1 MRLTVRFAILF
12 FALLLLASLA
22 VQIAFQ
28 GSYPDAPGP
37 HLTPRIAREYL
48 QEIKSHRPQIL
59 LLGDSMLTKDVDA
72 DLFQEQVDLTTYKL
86 DVPGSASALWYL
98 LLKHNILPADEL
110 PQTVIILFRDALLTA
125 PSFRAD
131 GPYFGMLDKY
141 SSPEDTL
148 FLQLAYVQRMTLPER
163 ALDMFLPP
171 YSYRV
176 ELLDALGAFQR
187 HAIPSLLGCDAQC
200 SDAAFE
206 SVLRSDIPP
215 EVLSSMILDAEQELY
230 SPHALDFDQQVAR
243 SFLPEIIGLAQERD
257 IQLVFVRAPTNLFPN
272 PAAEP
277 HGLETYVQNLQ
288 TYLSGRGISLFDLAH
303 MPQIGPEHFSDPHHM
318 TPEGKSIFTQVLA
331 ETLQPLLEE

>member
-1 MRLTVRFAILF
+1 MRLTLRFAVSF
-12 FALLLLASLA
+12 FVLLLLASLA
-22 VQIAFQ
+22 VQFAFQ
-28 GSYPDAPGP
+28 GPYPDSPGP

-48 QEIKSHRPQIL
+48 QEIKSQRPQIV

-72 DLFQEQVDLTTYKL
+72 DLFQEQTGLATYKL

-98 LLKHNILPADEL
+98 LLEHNILPAGEP
-110 PQTVIILFRDALLTA
+110 PQTVVILFRDALLTA

-148 FLQLAYVQRMTLPER
+148 FLQLAYVQRMSLAER
-163 ALDMFLPP
+163 ALDMFLPV

-187 HAIPSLLGCDAQC
+187 HTLPSLLGCDVPC

-215 EVLSSMILDAEQELY
+215 EVLSGMILSAEQELY
-230 SPHALDFDQQVAR
+230 SSSALDFDERVAH
-243 SFLPEIIGLAQERD
+243 SFLPEIIALARERGVRL
-257 IQLVFVRAPTNLFPN
+257 IFVRAPTNLFPN

-277 HGLETYVQNLQ
+277 DALDAYMRDLRAYLDERGLPL
-288 TYLSGRGISLFDLAH
+288 LDLAH
-303 MPQIGPEHFSDPHHM
+303 VPPIRPEHFSDPHHM
-318 TPEGKSIFTQVLA
+318 TPEGKAIFTQVLA
-331 ETLQPLLEE
+331 EALQPLIEE

>member
-1 MRLTVRFAILF
+1 MRLTVRFAVSF

-22 VQIAFQ
+22 VRFAFQ
-28 GSYPDAPGP
+28 GPYPDAPGP

-48 QEIKSHRPQIL
+48 QEIKSRRPQIL

-72 DLFQEQVDLTTYKL
+72 DLFQAQVGLATYKL

-98 LLKHNILPADEL
+98 LLEHNILPADEP
-110 PQTVIILFRDALLTA
+110 PQTVVILFRDGLLTA

-141 SSPEDTL
+141 SSAEDTL
-148 FLQLAYVQRMTLPER
+148 FLQLAYVQRMSLPER

-187 HAIPSLLGCDAQC
+187 HVPPSLLGCDTPCA
-200 SDAAFE
+200 DAAFD

-230 SPHALDFDQQVAR
+230 SSSALDFDKQVAH
-243 SFLPEIIGLAQERD
+243 SFLPEIIGLAEERG
-257 IQLVFVRAPTNLFPN
+257 IRLIFVRAPTNLFPN

-277 HGLETYVQNLQ
+277 NGLETYIRDLQ
-288 TYLSGRGISLFDLAH
+288 TYLIERGILFLDIAH
-303 MPQIGPEHFSDPHHM
+303 TPHIRPEHFSDPHHM
-318 TPEGKSIFTQVLA
+318 TPEGKAIFTQVLA
-331 ETLQPLLEE
+331 VVLRPLLEE

>member
-1 MRLTVRFAILF
+1 MRLTVRFVVSFTAFLF
-12 FALLLLASLA
+12 LASIA
-22 VQIAFQ
+22 VQSVFQ
-28 GSYPDAPGP
+28 GPYPDSPGP

-48 QEIKSHRPQIL
+48 QEIKSQRPQIL

-72 DLFQEQVDLTTYKL
+72 DLFQEQIGLTTYKL

-98 LLKHNILPADEL
+98 LLEHNILPAGEP
-110 PQTVIILFRDALLTA
+110 PQTVVILFRDALLTA

-148 FLQLAYVQRMTLPER
+148 FLQLAYVQRMSLPER

-187 HAIPSLLGCDAQC
+187 HALPSLLGCDAPC
-200 SDAAFE
+200 SDAAFD

-230 SPHALDFDQQVAR
+230 SPGALNFDKQVAH
-243 SFLPEIIGLAQERD
+243 SFLPEIIRLAQERD
-257 IQLVFVRAPTNLFPN
+257 IQLIFVRAPTNLFPN

-277 HGLETYVQNLQ
+277 NGLETYVQDLQ
-288 TYLSGRGISLFDLAH
+288 TYLDERGIPLLDLAH
-303 MPQIGPEHFSDPHHM
+303 TPQIHPEHFSDPHHM
-318 TPEGKSIFTQVLA
+318 TAEGKMIFTEILA
-331 ETLQPLLEE
+331 EALQPLLEE

>member
-1 MRLTVRFAILF
+1 MRLTVRFAVLF

-22 VQIAFQ
+22 VQFVFQ
-28 GSYPDAPGP
+28 GAYPDLPGP

-48 QEIKSHRPQIL
+48 QEIKSRRPQIL

-72 DLFQEQVDLTTYKL
+72 DLFQAQVGLDTYKL

-98 LLKHNILPADEL
+98 LLEHNILPTDEP
-110 PQTVIILFRDALLTA
+110 PQTLVILFRDALLTA

-141 SSPEDTL
+141 SSTEDTL
-148 FLQLAYVQRMTLPER
+148 FLQLAYVQRMSLPER

-176 ELLDALGAFQR
+176 ELFDGLSAFQR
-187 HAIPSLLGCDAQC
+187 HALPSLLGCDAPC
-200 SDAAFE
+200 SDAAFD

-230 SPHALDFDQQVAR
+230 SPSALDFGKQVAH
-243 SFLPEIIGLAQERD
+243 SFLPEIIGLAQERGVRL
-257 IQLVFVRAPTNLFPN
+257 IFVRAPTNLFPN

-277 HGLETYVQNLQ
+277 KGLETYVQDLQ
-288 TYLSGRGISLFDLAH
+288 AYLAERGIPLLDLAH
-303 MPQIGPEHFSDPHHM
+303 TPRIRPEHFSDPHHM
-318 TPEGKSIFTQVLA
+318 TSEGKSIFTRVLA
-331 ETLQPLLEE
+331 EALQPLIEE

>member
-1 MRLTVRFAILF
+1 MRLTVRFAVLF
-12 FALLLLASLA
+12 LVLLLLASLS
-22 VQIAFQ
+22 VQFAFQ
-28 GSYPDAPGP
+28 GPYPDAPGP

-48 QEIKSHRPQIL
+48 QEIRARHPQIL

-72 DLFQEQVDLTTYKL
+72 DLFQEQVGLDTYKL

-98 LLKHNILPADEL
+98 LLEHNILPADEP
-110 PQTVIILFRDALLTA
+110 PQTVVILFRDALLTA
-125 PSFRAD
+125 PAFRAD

-148 FLQLAYVQRMTLPER
+148 FLQLAYVQRMSLPER

-187 HAIPSLLGCDAQC
+187 HALPFLLGCDAPC

-215 EVLSSMILDAEQELY
+215 EVLSSMILDAEQGLY
-230 SPHALDFDQQVAR
+230 SSSALDLDKQVSR
-243 SFLPEIIGLAQERD
+243 SFLPEIIRLAQERG
-257 IQLVFVRAPTNLFPN
+257 IRLIFVRAPTNLFPN

-277 HGLETYVQNLQ
+277 KGLEPYIRDLQ
-288 TYLSGRGISLFDLAH
+288 TYLDERGIPLLDLAH
-303 MPQIGPEHFSDPHHM
+303 TPQIRPEHFSDPHHM
-318 TPEGKSIFTQVLA
+318 TAEGKSIFTQVLA
-331 ETLQPLLEE
+331 EALQPLFEE